1 MNMKICTVDP
11 AIEIVG
17 FAIDLSKTVK
27 HLQVSE
33 NRISRSPACRQE
45 VA

>member
-1 MNMKICTVDP
+1 MNMKICSVDP
-11 AIEIVG
+11 AIEVVG
-17 FAIDLSKTVK
+17 FAVDLSKIVK
-27 HLQVSE
+27 LLQVSE